1 MSKMNEAKKRDFV
14 AQIISLVEKEQA
26 ALTAQGFDPAARL
39 ADLKIKKTDADQAE
53 TAQQEAAAKAKEA
66 TTHSNLMLDDAYK
79 DASNIA
85 DLISGL
91 LGKENE
97 LVKKMRKFRK

>member
-1 MSKMNEAKKRDFV
+1 MNEAKKRDFI
-14 AQIISLVEKEQA
+14 AQIISLVETEQA
-26 ALTAQGFDPAARL
+26 TLTAQGFDPAARL

-79 DASNIA
+79 EDASDIA

-97 LVKKMRKFRK
+97 PVKKMRKFRK

>member
-1 MSKMNEAKKRDFV
+1 MGLSEIFSINRN
-14 AQIISLVEKEQA
+14 
-26 ALTAQGFDPAARL
+26 

-66 TTHSNLMLDDAYK
+66 TTHSNLMLDNAYK
-79 DASNIA
+79 DASNVA

-91 LGKENE
+91 LGKEDE